1 MGNFPTGCSV
11 YRYPGYEKNWGVYYF
26 NAKRKVQDCGVAH
39 TSCVVKKKNY
49 IEDMSGRPDNDIT
62 LNECKQWAESQ
73 STLPWKGE
81 KTDWGNFPTGCSIYL
96 ILDMRR
102 IGVYII

>member
-1 MGNFPTGCSV
+1 ML
-11 YRYPGYEKNWGVYYF
+11 K
-26 NAKRKVQDCGVAH
+26 KKVQDCGVAH

-81 KTDWGNFPTGCSIYL
+81 KQTGVTFQQDVLFIFIL
-96 ILDMRR
+96 I
-102 IGVYII
+102 

>member
-1 MGNFPTGCSV
+1 
-11 YRYPGYEKNWGVYYF
+11 
-26 NAKRKVQDCGVAH
+26 
-39 TSCVVKKKNY
+39 
-49 IEDMSGRPDNDIT
+49 MSGRPDNDIT

-96 ILDMRR
+96 YPGYEKNW
-102 IGVYII
+102 GVYYLNANKRTVQDCGTAYTSCVKKMLIIMKNS